1 VERIPDLES
10 LRCFDAAA
18 THLNFRAAARAVAMS
33 PTAFGDRIKRLEEQ
47 LGAKLFERS
56 TRRVALTEAGTRLR
70 EQARRCIEAAE
81 QCHEA
86 VHGPEAGA
94 PFELVVGTRFEL
106 GMSWLVPALAAL
118 REQRPHRRLHLFFGD
133 GPDLLRRLEH
143 GQLDCAIASVRV
155 TSSELGYAAIHEEHY
170 AFVAAPK
177 TVAASPM
184 HGPGDALAHTLL
196 DLHPDL
202 PLFRYLLDGGAAT
215 QTWRFAAT
223 NFLGTIAAVR
233 HQVLCGAGVAVLPA
247 YFVGEDLERGRLV
260 VLLPDESLRSDW
272 FRLLWRTGHRR
283 AAALEELAADLR
295 ELPLR

>member
-1 VERIPDLES
+1 
-10 LRCFDAAA
+10 
-18 THLNFRAAARAVAMS
+18 
-33 PTAFGDRIKRLEEQ
+33 
-47 LGAKLFERS
+47 
-56 TRRVALTEAGTRLR
+56 
-70 EQARRCIEAAE
+70 
-81 QCHEA
+81 
-86 VHGPEAGA
+86 
-94 PFELVVGTRFEL
+94 
-106 GMSWLVPALAAL
+106 
-118 REQRPHRRLHLFFGD
+118 
-133 GPDLLRRLEH
+133 
-143 GQLDCAIASVRV
+143 
-155 TSSELGYAAIHEEHY
+155 
-170 AFVAAPK
+170 
-177 TVAASPM
+177 
-184 HGPGDALAHTLL
+184 LL